1 MEFKRMVY
9 ARRVKKPYGFLF
21 SLKRKFVLHGFELT
35 QNVYNLLHIFI
46 KKFFQN
52 YSLHILIFFCM
63 HDMIKTD
70 RLANPNVSL
79 QFR

>member
-21 SLKRKFVLHGFELT
+21 SLNRKFVLQGFELT

-46 KKFFQN
+46 KNFFQN
-52 YSLHILIFFCM
+52 YSLHILIFFFM